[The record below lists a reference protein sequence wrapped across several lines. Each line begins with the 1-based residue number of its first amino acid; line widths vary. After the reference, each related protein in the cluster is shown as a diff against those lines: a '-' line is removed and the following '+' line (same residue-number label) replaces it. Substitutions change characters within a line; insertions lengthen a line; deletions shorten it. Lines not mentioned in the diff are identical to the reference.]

1 MIKEEQNK
9 QEEAEQEEF
18 CEQTIL
24 LSCHQG
30 TEYRPVVVHMYRDSG
45 LGYCQTAGGHFQMI
59 VGSGYTLSRYVL
71 PTRWQIEEACR
82 RLAPCAN
89 YRGPADQIFPA
100 YRQEHNGEK
109 LGKVLETVFL
119 EVYGLAEPSREE
131 RSLDEQLEALKDWV
145 LECGDASNDQPPP
158 LAF

>member
-9 QEEAEQEEF
+9 QEEEEYEEF

-30 TEYRPVVVHMYRDSG
+30 TEYRPVVAHMYQNSG
-45 LGYCQTAGGHFQMI
+45 LGYRQTSGGNFQMI
-59 VGSGYTLSRYVL
+59 VESGYTLCRYVL
-71 PTRWQIEEACR
+71 PTRWQIEEACH

-100 YRQEHNGEK
+100 YRQEHAGEK
-109 LGKVLETVFL
+109 LGNVLETVFL
-119 EVYGLAEPSREE
+119 EVYGLAE
-131 RSLDEQLEALKDWV
+131 QLEALKDWV
-145 LECGDASNDQPPP
+145 LERGDASNDQPPP